1 MPNSACAILPHFNQY
16 NHIILQGQWQLNFK
30 TLPKAPFV
38 QGLVESWRKKL
49 ESQATS
55 KGSQPLKK
63 LGKISAKGDV
73 YAILKCEGQVKRTAL
88 AKGHQNPVWKE
99 DIAFKSVQITS
110 ELQVQCYS

>member
-1 MPNSACAILPHFNQY
+1 M
-16 NHIILQGQWQLNFK
+16 
-30 TLPKAPFV
+30 
-38 QGLVESWRKKL
+38 ESWRKKL
-49 ESQATS
+49 ESQATG
-55 KGSQPLKK
+55 KGGESLKK

-110 ELQVQCYS
+110 ELQVHISNVLLGYAQSSSVLCMWTSSKVAKQREERGCLR